1 MEEQVLETL
10 SQMGAQLALLT
21 AKGTAVQVNNK
32 VQAIRNKKQIDELC
46 NSYEEVINELV
57 AERAQAIALA
67 NAYQAEL
74 NRYEI
79 TDEDILHL
87 QATIENALNI
97 LRSFGSDE
105 DDYAGFEQFKSLIS
119 VDTLKAM
126 QLLGFDYKK
135 AIGDPL
141 TKVCAQAIENTLGTP
156 PQSATEKSQEVVPG
170 TSPLPKRASSR

>member
-141 TKVCAQAIENTLGTP
+141 TKVCAQTIENTLGTP
-156 PQSATEKSQEVVPG
+156 PNRQ
-170 TSPLPKRASSR
+170 PKNRKK

>member
-97 LRSFGSDE
+97 QSSVQWELT
-105 DDYAGFEQFKSLIS
+105 AGRHRL
-119 VDTLKAM
+119 
-126 QLLGFDYKK
+126 
-135 AIGDPL
+135 
-141 TKVCAQAIENTLGTP
+141 LGTP
-156 PQSATEKSQEVVPG
+156 YGQRGEART
-170 TSPLPKRASSR
+170 A

>member
-105 DDYAGFEQFKSLIS
+105 DDYAGLS
-119 VDTLKAM
+119 
-126 QLLGFDYKK
+126 
-135 AIGDPL
+135 
-141 TKVCAQAIENTLGTP
+141 N
-156 PQSATEKSQEVVPG
+156 
-170 TSPLPKRASSR
+170 SSH

>member
-1 MEEQVLETL
+1 M
-10 SQMGAQLALLT
+10 
-21 AKGTAVQVNNK
+21 
-32 VQAIRNKKQIDELC
+32 
-46 NSYEEVINELV
+46 
-57 AERAQAIALA
+57 A

-135 AIGDPL
+135 AIGDPF

-156 PQSATEKSQEVVPG
+156 PNRQ
-170 TSPLPKRASSR
+170 PKNRKK